1 VVLRHLSTIPRAQNW
16 PIFLVTGMMRW
27 RIHELNLARNAY
39 FPRIRVF
46 TEDHRCYR
54 LSVAKSPILPLAA
67 AVTAVALSASPAL
80 AAPLSPGKQDQ
91 VKAVAFP
98 LLAVKGQAPASV
110 GSHVSHSSHVSG
122 SGGGHVSHVSHS
134 SHVSSV
140 PVPVPVPT
148 TAAPVAP
155 PPPAPAAAT
164 TPPSPSQ
171 SPTPTASV
179 TTGGAPV
186 VVPSQSSTAVV
197 TSVSPTA
204 SSSHGCMFVL
214 VAPFGAVAGGIR
226 RFVRRRSSR

>member
-67 AVTAVALSASPAL
+67 AVTAVALGASPAL

-134 SHVSSV
+134 SHVSS
-140 PVPVPVPT
+140 VPVPVPT

-214 VAPFGAVAGGIR
+214 VAPFGTVAGGIR